1 MSLFNKRLP
10 TPKSELFAA
19 LDVGTSK
26 VCCAIARAVGN
37 KYQDQAPLKVSGIG
51 YQLSKGLRGGNIID
65 LDALEDSILN
75 AVHAAE
81 QSAGQNINSVYIAV
95 PGRWAQSHRLK
106 VELQLSNY
114 PVDESHLKRLLT
126 LNRDA
131 SIAADQH
138 ILHVLPISYAIDD
151 VQGIRDPRGMIG
163 QRLSVT
169 LHVVSAPIGMIRNL
183 TSCIGRCHLD
193 IAGFIVSPYASGLA
207 TLVDDEMELGVTLI
221 DMGAG
226 QTTISTFYEG
236 NLTSLTTIPIGG
248 ANITNDIARG
258 LATPLAQA
266 ERLKTLY
273 GTLIQSSTDDREN
286 IMVSQMGES
295 IQNYSH
301 QIPKGM
307 LVHIIRS
314 RVEEIFEWIAKKVQT
329 HEIDPVAFQRIV
341 LTGGVSQLQG
351 IREMATQYFS
361 KQVRL
366 GTPNGL
372 SGTIDLIKDPSFAT
386 CSGVLQY
393 AFEDFES
400 QQASALSINQSS
412 MLKKLNSWIKQN
424 F

>member
-37 KYQDQAPLKVSGIG
+37 KYQDQAPLKVAGIG

-75 AVHAAE
+75 AVNAAE

-95 PGRWAQSHRLK
+95 PGRWAKSHRIK
-106 VELQLSNY
+106 VELQLSNC

-126 LNRDA
+126 LNRDS
-131 SIAADQH
+131 SIAPDQH
-138 ILHVLPISYAIDD
+138 ILHVLPISYSIDD
-151 VQGIRDPRGMIG
+151 VHGIRDPRGMIG

-169 LHVVSAPIGMIRNL
+169 LHIVSAPIGMIRNL
-183 TSCIGRCHLD
+183 TSCVGRCHLD
-193 IAGFIVSPYASGLA
+193 ISGLVVSPYASGLS

-226 QTTISTFYEG
+226 QTMISTFYEG

-273 GTLIQSSTDDREN
+273 GTLTQSSTDDREN
-286 IMVSQMGES
+286 IMVAQMGES

-314 RVEEIFEWIAKKVQT
+314 RVEEIFEWIGKKVQT
-329 HEIDPVAFQRIV
+329 QEIDPVAFQRIV

-351 IREMATQYFS
+351 MREMANQYFG

-372 SGTIDLIKDPSFAT
+372 SGTIDLIKDPSFST

-393 AFEDFES
+393 AFQDFES
-400 QQASALSINQSS
+400 QQANMLSNNNASV
-412 MLKKLNSWIKQN
+412 LKKLNSWIKHN